1 MDYNLDISKLKG
13 IGAKIKAM
21 LAKLNIYTVADMLS
35 HYPIRYEKFEEP
47 GNIKEYTG
55 EEKVTLSARLFA
67 PIEQKKVQRLTL
79 SIATLTDGERFIK
92 AVWYNQT
99 YIDKVLRRGE
109 DYVFV
114 GKLSKKS
121 GRYSLEQP
129 AIYTKEEYK
138 SLSGKLVP
146 IYPLT
151 KGISN
156 NFFNK
161 HISLILSEIEPKKD
175 YLPKVFIEKLE
186 LISYE
191 ESLSLIHRP
200 NSYED
205 IDRARK
211 RLVFDDFFTFALAL
225 RRLKEED
232 TKEKTK
238 YLLESNACMEEFTK
252 ALPYELTA
260 TQLKSMEEIEKDC
273 MSGYAMN
280 RLIQGDVGSGKT
292 VVSIYAM
299 YLAYKNSY
307 QSAIMVPTEVLAK
320 QHFKNITSIFEKFDD
335 PPKVGILTGSMT
347 KKEHLEI
354 YKQVK
359 DKTIDI
365 IVGTHAL
372 IQDALE
378 FDDIALV
385 ITDEQHRFGVR
396 QRQKLLEKSKMLHS
410 MIMSATPIPRTLALI
425 LYGDLDISYIKEK
438 PKGRL
443 DIKNCVIFDKDREKA
458 YKHIQKELEKGHQA
472 YVICPLVEESE
483 NIEAEN
489 VFDYREKL
497 AKYLPKNYN
506 IKVMHGKLPESEKAA
521 IMSEFVSG
529 DIDILVSTTVIEV
542 GVDVANAT
550 VIMIEDAQR
559 FGLASLHQ
567 LRGRVGRNMYQS
579 YCIFVC
585 TSDSKAAKERLDIIG
600 NSNDGFFISESDLKL
615 RGPGDLFGLLQSG
628 ELSFELADM
637 HNDGEIFK
645 LAIYAL
651 KLFDDPKEISDEEK
665 ACVYEHI
672 SQKQNK
678 NMGRLTL

>member
-13 IGAKIKAM
+13 IGAKTKAL

-47 GNIKEYTG
+47 GKIKEYTG
-55 EEKVTLSARLFA
+55 EKKVTLSAWLFA

-109 DYVFV
+109 EYVFV

-129 AIYTKEEYK
+129 AIYTRDEYK

-156 NFFNK
+156 NFLNK
-161 HISLILSEIEPKKD
+161 YISMILSEIEPKKD

-211 RLVFDDFFTFALAL
+211 RLVFDDFFIFALAL

-238 YLLESNACMEEFTK
+238 YILKSNATK

-292 VVSIYAM
+292 IVSIYAM

-320 QHFKNITSIFEKFDD
+320 QHFKNIVSIFEKFDV
-335 PPKVGILTGSMT
+335 PPKVALLTGSMS

-354 YKQVK
+354 YKSVK
-359 DKTIDI
+359 EKKIDI

-410 MIMSATPIPRTLALI
+410 LIMSATPIPRTLALI

-443 DIKNCVIFDKDREKA
+443 DIKNCVIFDRDREKA

-483 NIEAEN
+483 NVEAEN

-506 IKVMHGKLPESEKAA
+506 IKVMHGKLPEVQKATL
-521 IMSEFVSG
+521 MSEFVSG
-529 DIDILVSTTVIEV
+529 DIDVLVSTTVIEV

-628 ELSFELADM
+628 ELSFELADI
-637 HNDGEIFK
+637 HNDSEVFK
-645 LAIYAL
+645 LAMYAL
-651 KLFDDPKEISDEEK
+651 ELFNDIKEVNEEER
-665 ACVYEHI
+665 ALVYEHI
-672 SQKQNK
+672 SQKQSK
-678 NMGRLTL
+678 NMDRLTL